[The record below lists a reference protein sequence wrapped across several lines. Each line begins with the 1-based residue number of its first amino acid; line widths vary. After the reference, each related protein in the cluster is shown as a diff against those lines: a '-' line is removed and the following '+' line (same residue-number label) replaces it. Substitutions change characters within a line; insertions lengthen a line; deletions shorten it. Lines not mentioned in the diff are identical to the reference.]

1 MEDVIDL
8 SQEPLL
14 VIEETVNNKLSK
26 DSCNNST
33 PLWYRRIPYLKKI
46 HIIEPSKEQIYI
58 TQKLHLVSKCL

>member
-1 MEDVIDL
+1 MKDLIDL

-33 PLWYRRIPYLKKI
+33 PLWYRRIPYL
-46 HIIEPSKEQIYI
+46 
-58 TQKLHLVSKCL
+58 